1 MLSENYRL
9 LLTDDGTYTL
19 YNNEICEAMHTISGA
34 YEESLV
40 KHVWASRIL
49 DNNGSKVKI
58 LDVGFG
64 LGYNLLALL
73 TEYYLKKPGCSV
85 DIVSMEYDHS
95 FEKWIDQISF
105 NDDRA
110 IIYEKIK
117 IAYHTG
123 EYSDD
128 KTCIRILFGDARCHV
143 KEMRDNA
150 VQFDAVFQDAFSPA
164 KNPELWTY
172 DFFCNI
178 KSIMKSSSV
187 LTTYSA
193 APQVRMALLKA
204 GFKVG
209 KAESTGMKKEGTV
222 AFLSEDD
229 RELSALEKSV
239 LSENIK
245 STVYRDE
252 TLSDN
257 REMILNRRIKEME
270 AIREDRRAHQE

>member
-1 MLSENYRL
+1 M
-9 LLTDDGTYTL
+9 
-19 YNNEICEAMHTISGA
+19 SGA

-40 KHVWASRIL
+40 KHVRASRIL
-49 DNNGSKVKI
+49 DYNGSKVKI
-58 LDVGFG
+58 LDIGFG
-64 LGYNLLALL
+64 LGYNLLAFL
-73 TEYYLKKPGCSV
+73 TEYSLKKPGCSV
-85 DIVSMEYDHS
+85 DIVSMEYDRS

-110 IIYEKIK
+110 IFYDKIK

-128 KTCIRILFGDARCHV
+128 KTCIRIMFGDARVYV
-143 KEMRDNA
+143 KELADTD
-150 VQFDAVFQDAFSPA
+150 VQFDAVFQDAYSPA

-172 DFFCNI
+172 DFFCII

-193 APQVRMALLKA
+193 APQIRMALLKA

-229 RELSALEKSV
+229 RELSNLEKRV

-252 TLSDN
+252 TLTDS
-257 REMILNRRIKEME
+257 RETILNRRLKEME
-270 AIREDRRAHQE
+270 AIREDRRAHLE